1 MIVSQPSTFAPTG
14 NNINGFNE
22 LQNVTIG
29 TGSQSPRGSVFDST
43 GLNLTTVQNIMSA
56 RPVSSHFVYLTRAT
70 GGRTAVGTVSFN
82 QNVIAIQR
90 GSGLWANARSAQLH
104 NGNSDFTTLGG
115 SPGTETSD
123 VIRLVNAKTISFDL
137 TIGAHNTDAFRVLTA
152 VPEPKS
158 WAMLLT
164 GFGLV
169 GFAARRRRV
178 AVAA

>member
-1 MIVSQPSTFAPTG
+1 M
-14 NNINGFNE
+14 
-22 LQNVTIG
+22 
-29 TGSQSPRGSVFDST
+29 FDST
-43 GLNLTTVQNIMSA
+43 GLNLTAAQNIVSA
-56 RPVSSHFVYLTRAT
+56 LPVSSHFIVMTRAA
-70 GGRTAVGTVSFN
+70 GGRTYEGTISFN

-90 GSGLWANARSAQLH
+90 NSGLFDAPRSAQLQ
-104 NGNSDFTTLGG
+104 NGSTDFTTLGG
-115 SPGTETSD
+115 SPGTEVSD
-123 VIRLVNAKTISFDL
+123 VIRLVNAKTISFSM
-137 TIGAHNTDAFRVLTA
+137 TVGANNTDAFRVLTA